1 MIKPSAQLLAEALR
15 DEGGGSFA
23 GAMAPGWSVP
33 VMKERER
40 ERERE
45 RGEDSNDGRGGGVAG
60 GVGGRLGDTK
70 RDDDV
75 ERGDVPPP
83 PPSEEMEEDA
93 EVQGGANAP

>member
-15 DEGGGSFA
+15 DEGGGSLA
-23 GAMAPGWSVP
+23 GGKGGSAP
-33 VMKERER
+33 VMERER
-40 ERERE
+40 EREREGE

-93 EVQGGANAP
+93 EVQGGADAP

>member
-1 MIKPSAQLLAEALR
+1 MLAEALR

-45 RGEDSNDGRGGGVAG
+45 RGEDSKDGRGGGG
-60 GVGGRLGDTK
+60 GEK
-70 RDDDV
+70 RDDVD
-75 ERGDVPPP
+75 EKRGDVPPP

-93 EVQGGANAP
+93 CVQGGEKAP